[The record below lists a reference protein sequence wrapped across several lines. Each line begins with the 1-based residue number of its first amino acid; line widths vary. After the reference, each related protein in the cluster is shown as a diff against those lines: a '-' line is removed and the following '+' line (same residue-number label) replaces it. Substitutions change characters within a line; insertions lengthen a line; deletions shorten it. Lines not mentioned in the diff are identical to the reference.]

1 MDVRIEIMSDP
12 VLADNVYAP
21 SDKPDREELFDRL
34 RQIILGY
41 DGPMY
46 MGGDFKCTLVPRL
59 DRPFAS
65 LPGRHDLLALRRL
78 LGQG

>member
-12 VLADNVYAP
+12 VLVANIYAP
-21 SDKPDREELFDRL
+21 SDRPDREEFFRSATK
-34 RQIILGY
+34 IILGY

-78 LGQG
+78 LGQA